1 MMNLFRKIF
10 LKNMG
15 LKFTAFILTLALWFY
30 IVSELHK
37 GSEEDQ
43 RLLNN
48 VFPRENMSAKKL
60 TIKPVFTGKTR
71 YGYAMDSERVVVV
84 PEYCIVVGTKALL
97 ENITYA
103 YTLPIDIGMAS
114 WTFTKSVA
122 LSPIAPGVY
131 MEETLVQV
139 VVPIEKVGS

>member
-1 MMNLFRKIF
+1 MNLFRKIF
-10 LKNMG
+10 LKDIG
-15 LKFTAFILTLALWFY
+15 LKFMAFILTLALWFY

-37 GSEEDQ
+37 GSEEEQ

-48 VFPRENMSAKKL
+48 VLPRENIAAKKL
-60 TIKPVFTGKTR
+60 TIKPVFIGRAR
-71 YGYAMDSERVVVV
+71 YGYVMNNKKVVVI
-84 PEYCIVVGTKALL
+84 PEYCIVVGTKELL

-114 WTFTKSVA
+114 RAFTKSVA

-139 VVPIEKVGS
+139 AVPIEKTGS

>member
-1 MMNLFRKIF
+1 MMSLFRKIF
-10 LKNMG
+10 LKDIG

-48 VFPRENMSAKKL
+48 VLPKENIAAKKL
-60 TIKPVFTGKTR
+60 AIKPVFTGRTR
-71 YGYAMDSERVVVV
+71 YGYVMDNKRVVVM

-97 ENITYA
+97 ENITYS
-103 YTLPIDIGMAS
+103 YTVPIDIGMAS
-114 WTFTKSVA
+114 STFTKSVA
-122 LSPIAPGVY
+122 LSPIAPGIY
-131 MEETLVQV
+131 MEETLVQIT
-139 VVPIEKVGS
+139 VPIEKAGS